1 MSAYTT
7 PLLDLFKR
15 GDVERDVRL
24 LAARGGVAPR
34 VHEQLGLLM
43 LLVDD
48 ADAEVAATAEA
59 TLRALST
66 DSLAVFL
73 SRSDV
78 SAELRDFFAARG
90 IQPAASP
97 GDDKSDEPLID
108 KADEGEAGEA
118 KAEEDEQTT
127 LQRIAGMS
135 VAQRVVVAMKGT
147 REERAILI
155 RDSNKLVTVAVLSS
169 PKLTETEVE
178 SIAKMTTVSEE
189 ALRIIG
195 RTRAWMKNY
204 AVMSGLAKNPKAPV
218 ALSMNLLA
226 RLVDKDLRAISTDR
240 NVPDVVRQAAK
251 RKLTNDK

>member
-1 MSAYTT
+1 MSAYST

-90 IQPAASP
+90 VQPAASP
-97 GDDKSDEPLID
+97 GDDK
-108 KADEGEAGEA
+108 
-118 KAEEDEQTT
+118 
-127 LQRIAGMS
+127 
-135 VAQRVVVAMKGT
+135 
-147 REERAILI
+147 
-155 RDSNKLVTVAVLSS
+155 
-169 PKLTETEVE
+169 
-178 SIAKMTTVSEE
+178 
-189 ALRIIG
+189 
-195 RTRAWMKNY
+195 
-204 AVMSGLAKNPKAPV
+204 
-218 ALSMNLLA
+218 
-226 RLVDKDLRAISTDR
+226 
-240 NVPDVVRQAAK
+240 
-251 RKLTNDK
+251 